1 MRAEKVIYALL
12 VADAGVTSLAGT
24 APVRVYPS
32 HLPQNTVMPAIT
44 VQVVSGMESP
54 VIDAQAGQSLVMS
67 RIQVTVMGKDYKQLK
82 DLVEA
87 VRLACLY
94 KSGLIAGVRVLAIL
108 RDGVG
113 PDLRDDDLDL
123 YLQSIDFMVR
133 HYET

>member
-12 VADAGVTSLAGT
+12 VADAGVTGLAGT